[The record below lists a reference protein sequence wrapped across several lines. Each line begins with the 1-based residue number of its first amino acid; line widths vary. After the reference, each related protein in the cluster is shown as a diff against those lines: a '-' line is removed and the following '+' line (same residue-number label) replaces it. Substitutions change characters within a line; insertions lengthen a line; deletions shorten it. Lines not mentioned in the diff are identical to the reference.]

1 MKKEMNS
8 TSDVLDEREML
19 LRVQRGD
26 RTASAWL
33 YRQHVRYLSAIC
45 SRYVR
50 GDEDIR
56 DILQEAFLKIFAA
69 IGSFRYEGAGS
80 VRAWMARNV
89 LNETL
94 RFVRQNSRLLFAE
107 QDVEALDRADDE
119 PETASVPTEVIYQLI
134 RELPDGYRAVFNLY
148 VVEGKSH
155 KEISSLLGIKETSSA
170 SQLHHAKALLATK
183 IKDYQR
189 HNSLLP

>member
-1 MKKEMNS
+1 
-8 TSDVLDEREML
+8 ML
-19 LRVQRGD
+19 QRVQQGER
-26 RTASAWL
+26 AAAEWL
-33 YRQHVRYLSAIC
+33 YRRHVRYLSAIC

-69 IGSFRYEGAGS
+69 IGTFHYEGEGS
-80 VRAWMARNV
+80 LRAWMSRIV

-107 QDVEALDRADDE
+107 QDVETFDCADE
-119 PETASVPTEVIYQLI
+119 EAETASVPTEVIYQLI
-134 RELPDGYRAVFNLY
+134 RSLPDGYRAVFNLY

-155 KEISSLLGIKETSSA
+155 KEIASLLGIKEASSA
-170 SQLHHAKALLATK
+170 SQLHHAKALLANK
-183 IKDYQR
+183 IKEYQR
-189 HNSLLP
+189 QNSLLP

>member
-1 MKKEMNS
+1 MKKVMNLS
-8 TSDVLDEREML
+8 NDVLDEREL
-19 LRVQRGD
+19 IERVKRGEAA
-26 RTASAWL
+26 ASAWL
-33 YRQHVRYLSAIC
+33 YRRNVRYLSAIC

-69 IGSFRYEGAGS
+69 FGEFRYEGAGS
-80 VRAWMARNV
+80 VRAWMARIV

-107 QDVEALDRADDE
+107 QDVETLDRADEE

-155 KEISSLLGIKETSSA
+155 KEIASLLGIKETSSA
-170 SQLHHAKALLATK
+170 SQLHHAKALLAAK
-183 IKDYQR
+183 IKEYQR